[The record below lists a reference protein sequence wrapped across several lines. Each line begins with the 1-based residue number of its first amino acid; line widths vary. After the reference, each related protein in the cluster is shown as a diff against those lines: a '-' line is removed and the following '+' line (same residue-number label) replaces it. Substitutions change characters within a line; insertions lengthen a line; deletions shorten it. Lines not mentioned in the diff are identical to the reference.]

1 MAKLA
6 DFNTRDRAEEGTRVD
21 LLLPSGEPSGEWVQ
35 VRSYM
40 ATVAQQARF
49 DVERRRAEKGEALT
63 YDDTQRLEAESRA
76 ALVKGW
82 SFEDECTPDNVK
94 AWLYGAQ
101 TVSNQIMVVA
111 TQDERFFGKGSPVS
125 TSGPKAS

>member
-1 MAKLA
+1 
-6 DFNTRDRAEEGTRVD
+6 
-21 LLLPSGEPSGEWVQ
+21 
-35 VRSYM
+35 M

-76 ALVKGW
+76 ALVKAW